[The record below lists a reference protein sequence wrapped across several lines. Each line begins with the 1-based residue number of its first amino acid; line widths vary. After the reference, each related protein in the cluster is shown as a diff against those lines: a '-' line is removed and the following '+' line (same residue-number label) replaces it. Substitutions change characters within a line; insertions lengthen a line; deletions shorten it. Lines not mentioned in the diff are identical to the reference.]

1 MSELNQVVTGE
12 DGLICAYELKSSP
25 SPLLSLNEV
34 EQLPGDAKVWLH
46 LDRTHPGTRV
56 WLNEQS
62 GLPENLV
69 NSLLKNEVRP
79 RFSELSDGQA
89 LLVIRAINV
98 NTGDRP
104 EDMVSI
110 RIWSDGNRLI
120 SLRNQPL
127 MAAQEIRTSLEQGN
141 GPDNVASFLQKLHK
155 LIDGRIENLVYKL
168 NNQLEELE
176 DDYQDQGQ
184 INDEAV
190 NEMSSVAM
198 KLKRHL
204 AAQRDSMTRMRESNM
219 QWLARE
225 SNYWREL
232 YHSYMIYV
240 DELGDIG
247 DRCKTLKDARIEG
260 LIENTNRTS
269 YLLTIVAAIFLPL
282 GFITG
287 LLGINVGGMPGV
299 ESEWAFAIVCLI
311 IVIIGVLEYFYFKT
325 KKWL

>member
-12 DGLICAYELKSSP
+12 DGLICAYELKSSS
-25 SPLLSLNEV
+25 SPLLSLTEV
-34 EQLPGDAKVWLH
+34 EQLSEDAKVWIH

-79 RFSELSDGQA
+79 RFSELANGQA
-89 LLVIRAINV
+89 LFVIRAINV

-110 RIWSDGNRLI
+110 RIWSDGRRII

-127 MAAQEIRTSLEQGN
+127 MAAQEIRSALEQGT
-141 GPDNVASFLQKLHK
+141 GPDNVAGFLQRLHK

-168 NNQLEELE
+168 NSQLEELE
-176 DDYQDQGQ
+176 DDYQDKGE
-184 INDEAV
+184 INDPAV
-190 NEMSSVAM
+190 NEMSSIAM
-198 KLKRHL
+198 KLRRHL
-204 AAQRDSMTRMRESNM
+204 VAQRDSMIRVRESSM
-219 QWLARE
+219 QWLVSE
-225 SNYWREL
+225 SVYWREL

-240 DELGDIG
+240 DELGDIV

-260 LIENTNRTS
+260 LIENSNRTS

-299 ESEWAFAIVCLI
+299 DSEWAFAIVCLI
-311 IVIIGVLEYFYFKT
+311 IVLIGVLEYFYFKT